1 MFQKIFWVLV
11 GVLVLIFIII
21 SVVRPTPV
29 IDVKA
34 DLPPAVMMAYPSEY
48 NFRQTP
54 NACGPYN
61 TAAVVRT
68 LSGQDVSS
76 EEFARAIDWKIPRF
90 GTHPFGLEKQ
100 LEKHGIHVESYSL
113 RSLAKEER
121 IIFLKQQLAEKR
133 PVILL
138 VERHGYEHYVTL
150 FGYDHDVFFIYD
162 SAHDRGSEGM
172 TKDDNGVLPGNITLS
187 SDTLLAE
194 WAKGGVL
201 GFYTW
206 YALVGS
212 L

>member
-1 MFQKIFWVLV
+1 MF
-11 GVLVLIFIII
+11 
-21 SVVRPTPV
+21 
-29 IDVKA
+29 
-34 DLPPAVMMAYPSEY
+34 PPK
-48 NFRQTP
+48 N
-54 NACGPYN
+54 
-61 TAAVVRT
+61 
-68 LSGQDVSS
+68 L
-76 EEFARAIDWKIPRF
+76 RADWKIQLA
-90 GTHPFGLEKQ
+90 FGLEKQ
-100 LEKHGIHVESYSL
+100 LEAWYSCQSYSL